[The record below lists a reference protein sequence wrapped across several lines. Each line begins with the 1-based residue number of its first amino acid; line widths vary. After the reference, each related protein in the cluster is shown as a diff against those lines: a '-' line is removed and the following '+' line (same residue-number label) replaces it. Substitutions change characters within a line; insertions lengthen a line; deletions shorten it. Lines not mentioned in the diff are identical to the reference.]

1 MTLRSTCA
9 IVLKVADHGE
19 SDELVT
25 CYSRELGRITGLAK
39 GAKRSARRF
48 VNKLEEFSL
57 LQLLCRPPR
66 SASGLYFIGEA
77 ELLRAHLSLRTVYPR
92 YVAAAFLCEL
102 TLRFTRDN
110 DPDQRIF
117 ALLQWALDA
126 LDRGEAVAKTAA
138 LFHLLLLDAAG
149 YRPELLRVWPL
160 RPGRRPGPELPAA
173 PGQRIA
179 ALQRLPAE
187 PRRPGQPAV
196 GADPEVSRPGPTRRS
211 GATQSTADA
220 GPRRRRSPRG
230 PAPLHPVPAAAGHP
244 LLEEPAR
251 PRRRVVCPAPGCV
264 PRAWHGK
271 CLKTGE
277 PLPPAVCRAG
287 DKALDA
293 PGELL

>member
-126 LDRGEAVAKTAA
+126 LDRGEAAAKTAA
-138 LFHLLLLDAAG
+138 LFHLLLLDATG
-149 YRPELLRVWPL
+149 YRPELHRCGHCGQPVG
-160 RPGRRPGPELPAA
+160 PGRSFLLLPGTGSLLCSVCQPSPAA
-173 PGQRIA
+173 PGSRLSVQTLKFLAQAQRA
-179 ALQRLPAE
+179 GQDRVNRLQMPERSAGEALEALYRYTLHLLQQDIHSWKCLRVLLAE
-187 PRRPGQPAV
+187 PSLRPC
-196 GADPEVSRPGPTRRS
+196 PT
-211 GATQSTADA
+211 
-220 GPRRRRSPRG
+220 PRRG
-230 PAPLHPVPAAAGHP
+230 GT
-244 LLEEPAR
+244 E
-251 PRRRVVCPAPGCV
+251 
-264 PRAWHGK
+264 RA
-271 CLKTGE
+271 
-277 PLPPAVCRAG
+277 
-287 DKALDA
+287 
-293 PGELL
+293 

>member
-25 CYSRELGRITGLAK
+25 CYSRELGRITCLAK

-117 ALLQWALDA
+117 ALLKWALDA

-149 YRPELLRVWPL
+149 YRPELLQCGHCGQAVG
-160 RPGRRPGPELPAA
+160 PGRSFLLLPGNGSLLCSVCQPNPAA
-173 PGQRIA
+173 PGSRLSVQTLKFLAQAQRA
-179 ALQRLPAE
+179 GQERLNRLQMPA
-187 PRRPGQPAV
+187 R
-196 GADPEVSRPGPTRRS
+196 
-211 GATQSTADA
+211 
-220 GPRRRRSPRG
+220 
-230 PAPLHPVPAAAGHP
+230 AAGEALEALHRYTLY
-244 LLEEPAR
+244 LLQQDIHSWRSLRALAAESSAP
-251 PRRRVVCPAPGCV
+251 PRVASRGRGTESA
-264 PRAWHGK
+264 
-271 CLKTGE
+271 
-277 PLPPAVCRAG
+277 
-287 DKALDA
+287 
-293 PGELL
+293 